1 MQLKVGSFVVIM
13 IVGFIVKISFET
25 AMAEKVPHHSIE
37 RIPASIDK
45 NYRDHMAAVNSKH

>member
-1 MQLKVGSFVVIM
+1 MQFKIGPVVI
-13 IVGFIVKISFET
+13 ILVVCFVVKISFET

-45 NYRDHMAAVNSKH
+45 NYNDYMARR